1 MNREVHV
8 RFCES
13 GGGCDSPRPLD
24 RSSVVMPGTG
34 SGWAARLAVDVGR
47 FRGSARGEVRA
58 CGGWWRA
65 G

>member
-24 RSSVVMPGTG
+24 RSSVVMLAMGTG
-34 SGWAARLAVDVGR
+34 RAARSAVDVGR
-47 FRGSARGEVRA
+47 FRGSGRGQVR
-58 CGGWWRA
+58 GS
-65 G
+65 